1 MCAIYG
7 FLNYGNKVHHRVLL
21 RLIRELSIAAECRG
35 TDATGISYIKNG
47 EIITF
52 KKAKPAHKLHLYFP
66 RNTVAVIG
74 HNRMTTQGS
83 EKKNYNNHPFHG
95 KTDDH
100 AFALAHNG
108 VLYNDTEVKAQYR
121 LRETPIETDS
131 YAAVQMLEQYET
143 LDSSTLKEVSEV
155 LRGSFVF
162 TILRDDNTL
171 FLVRGNNPIKLYHY
185 PELGLYVYA
194 STKEILDKALKL
206 CYIKGYPVSYQ
217 INEGDIIR
225 IDPDGK
231 IFLSKFEMKED
242 YRFDWRPLFR
252 DSWMPE
258 DGICSAEILDICGYY
273 GIEKKD
279 VEQLLSFGYTVDEIE
294 EMLTD
299 TDYYE
304 SALAEAKAYNSL
316 AEEV

>member
-1 MCAIYG
+1 
-7 FLNYGNKVHHRVLL
+7 
-21 RLIRELSIAAECRG
+21 
-35 TDATGISYIKNG
+35 
-47 EIITF
+47 
-52 KKAKPAHKLHLYFP
+52 
-66 RNTVAVIG
+66 
-74 HNRMTTQGS
+74 MTTQGS

-121 LRETPIETDS
+121 LPETPIETDS

-162 TILRDDNTL
+162 TVLRDDNTL
-171 FLVRGNNPIKLYHY
+171 FLVRGNNPITLYHY

-206 CYIKGYPVSYQ
+206 CYIKGYPVSYR

-242 YRFDWRPLFR
+242 YRFDWRSLFR

-258 DGICSAEILDICGYY
+258 DDICSAEILDICGYY

>member
-121 LRETPIETDS
+121 LPETPIETDS

-162 TILRDDNTL
+162 TVLRDDNTL
-171 FLVRGNNPIKLYHY
+171 FLVRGNNPITLYHY

-206 CYIKGYPVSYQ
+206 CYIKGYPVSYR

-242 YRFDWRPLFR
+242 YRFDWRSLFR

-258 DGICSAEILDICGYY
+258 DDICSAEILDICGYY

>member
-35 TDATGISYIKNG
+35 TDATGISYVKGG

-108 VLYNDTEVKAQYR
+108 VLCNDTEVKAQYR
-121 LRETPIETDS
+121 LPETPIETDS

-162 TILRDDNTL
+162 TVLRDDNTL
-171 FLVRGNNPIKLYHY
+171 FLVRGNNPITLYHY

-194 STKEILDKALKL
+194 STKDILDKALKL
-206 CYIKGYPVSYQ
+206 CYIKGYPVSYR

-231 IFLSKFEMKED
+231 IYLSKFEIKED
-242 YRFDWRPLFR
+242 YRFDWRSLFR

-258 DGICSAEILDICGYY
+258 DDICSAEILDICGYY

-279 VEQLLSFGYTVDEIE
+279 VEQLLSFGYTVNEIE

>member
-121 LRETPIETDS
+121 LPETPMERDS

-162 TILRDDNTL
+162 TVLRDDNTL
-171 FLVRGNNPIKLYHY
+171 FLVRGNNPITLYHY

-194 STKEILDKALKL
+194 STKEILDKPLKL
-206 CYIKGYPVSYQ
+206 CYIKGYPVSYR

-225 IDPDGK
+225 IDPDSG
-231 IFLSKFEMKED
+231 D
-242 YRFDWRPLFR
+242 AAAAVRRPGR
-252 DSWMPE
+252 
-258 DGICSAEILDICGYY
+258 GRYAAHR
-273 GIEKKD
+273 
-279 VEQLLSFGYTVDEIE
+279 QLLRGGGYRRRGVRGYPQG
-294 EMLTD
+294 L
-299 TDYYE
+299 
-304 SALAEAKAYNSL
+304 
-316 AEEV
+316 

>member
-7 FLNYGNKVHHRVLL
+7 FLNCGNKVHHRVLL
-21 RLIRELSIAAECRG
+21 RLMRELSIAAECRG

-66 RNTVAVIG
+66 HGTKAVIG

-95 KTDDH
+95 KAVDH

-121 LRETPIETDS
+121 LPETPIETDS
-131 YAAVQMLEQYET
+131 YAEVQMLEQYET

-162 TILRDDNTL
+162 TVLRDDNTL
-171 FLVRGNNPIKLYHY
+171 FLVRSNNPITLYHY

-206 CYIKGYPVSYQ
+206 CYIKGYPVSYR

-231 IFLSKFEMKED
+231 NYLSKFEMKED
-242 YRFDWRPLFR
+242 YRFDWRSLFR

-258 DGICSAEILDICGYY
+258 DDICSAEILDICGYY
-273 GIEKKD
+273 GIEKED

-304 SALAEAKAYNSL
+304 SALAEAKAYNSI

>member
-21 RLIRELSIAAECRG
+21 KLIRELSIAAESRG

-83 EKKNYNNHPFHG
+83 EKKNYNNHPFYG

-121 LRETPIETDS
+121 LPETQIETDS

-143 LDSSTLKEVSEV
+143 LDSSTLK
-155 LRGSFVF
+155 
-162 TILRDDNTL
+162 
-171 FLVRGNNPIKLYHY
+171 
-185 PELGLYVYA
+185 
-194 STKEILDKALKL
+194 
-206 CYIKGYPVSYQ
+206 
-217 INEGDIIR
+217 
-225 IDPDGK
+225 
-231 IFLSKFEMKED
+231 
-242 YRFDWRPLFR
+242 
-252 DSWMPE
+252 
-258 DGICSAEILDICGYY
+258 
-273 GIEKKD
+273 
-279 VEQLLSFGYTVDEIE
+279 
-294 EMLTD
+294 
-299 TDYYE
+299 
-304 SALAEAKAYNSL
+304 
-316 AEEV
+316 

>member
-121 LRETPIETDS
+121 LPETPIETDS
-131 YAAVQMLEQYET
+131 YAAVQMLELYET

-162 TILRDDNTL
+162 TVLRDDNTL
-171 FLVRGNNPIKLYHY
+171 FLVRGNNPITLYHY

-206 CYIKGYPVSYQ
+206 CYIKGYPVSYR

-242 YRFDWRPLFR
+242 FRFDWRSLFR
-252 DSWMPE
+252 DLWMPE
-258 DGICSAEILDICGYY
+258 DDICSAEILDICGCY
-273 GIEKKD
+273 GIEKED
-279 VEQLLSFGYTVDEIE
+279 VELLMSMGYTVDEIE

-299 TDYYE
+299 TDYFE
-304 SALAEAKAYNSL
+304 AAMAEAKALDYQ
-316 AEEV
+316 

>member
-7 FLNYGNKVHHRVLL
+7 FLNYGNKLPHRILL

-35 TDATGISYIKNG
+35 TDATGISYVKGG

-52 KKAKPAHKLHLYFP
+52 KKAKPAHKMHLYFP
-66 RNTVAVIG
+66 HGTKAVIG

-83 EKKNYNNHPFHG
+83 EKKNYNNHPFNG

-108 VLYNDTEVKAQYR
+108 VLYNDTEVKAQYK
-121 LRETPIETDS
+121 LPETPIETDS
-131 YAAVQMLEQYET
+131 YAAVQMLELYET

-162 TILRDDNTL
+162 TVLRDDNTL
-171 FLVRGNNPIKLYHY
+171 FLVRGSNPITLYHF

-194 STKEILDKALKL
+194 STKEILDKALKQ
-206 CYIKGYPVSYQ
+206 CCVKGYPVSYK
-217 INEGDIIR
+217 INEGDIVQ
-225 IDPDGK
+225 IDTDGELAVSQ
-231 IFLSKFEMKED
+231 FT
-242 YRFDWRPLFR
+242 FDVQDEWHDWWRLYY

-258 DGICSAEILDICGYY
+258 DDICSAEILDICGYY
-273 GIEKKD
+273 GIEKED
-279 VEQLLSFGYTVDEIE
+279 IELLLSMGYTVDEIE
-294 EMLTD
+294 EMLAD
-299 TDYYE
+299 TDYFE
-304 SALAEAKAYNSL
+304 SAITEAKALNGQ
-316 AEEV
+316 

>member
-7 FLNYGNKVHHRVLL
+7 FLNYGGKVHHRVLL
-21 RLIRELSIAAECRG
+21 RLIRELSIAAESRG
-35 TDATGISYIKNG
+35 TDATGISFIKNG

-66 RNTVAVIG
+66 HGTKAVIG

-95 KTDDH
+95 KTEDH

-108 VLYNDTEVKAQYR
+108 VLYNDTEVKAQFS
-121 LRETPIETDS
+121 LPETPIETDS
-131 YAAVQMLEQYET
+131 YAAVQMLEQSET

-162 TILRDDNTL
+162 TVLRDDNTL
-171 FLVRGNNPIKLYHY
+171 FLVRGNNPITLYHY

-206 CYIKGYPVSYQ
+206 CYIKGYPVSYR

-225 IDPDGK
+225 IDLDGK
-231 IFLSKFEMKED
+231 IYLSKFEIKED
-242 YRFDWRPLFR
+242 YRFDWRSLFR

-258 DGICSAEILDICGYY
+258 DDICSAEILDICGYY

>member
-52 KKAKPAHKLHLYFP
+52 KKAKPAHKLYLYFP
-66 RNTVAVIG
+66 HGTKAVIG

-83 EKKNYNNHPFHG
+83 EKKNYNNHPFNG
-95 KTDDH
+95 NTNNH

-108 VLYNDTEVKAQYR
+108 VLYNDSEVKAQYN
-121 LRETPIETDS
+121 LPETTIETDS
-131 YAAVQMLEQYET
+131 YAAVQMLELYET
-143 LDSSTLKEVSEV
+143 IDSGTLKEVSEV

-162 TILRDDNTL
+162 TVLRDDNTL
-171 FLVRGNNPIKLYHY
+171 FLVRGSNPITLYHF

-194 STKEILDKALKL
+194 STKEILDKALKQ
-206 CYIKGYPVSYQ
+206 CRVKEYPVSYK
-217 INEGDIIR
+217 INEGDIVQ
-225 IDPDGK
+225 IDTDGE
-231 IFLSKFEMKED
+231 LSVTQFT
-242 YRFDWRPLFR
+242 FDVQDEWHDWWRLYY

-258 DGICSAEILDICGYY
+258 DDICSAEILDICGYY
-273 GIEKKD
+273 GIDKED
-279 VEQLLSFGYTVDEIE
+279 IELLLSMGYTVDEIE
-294 EMLTD
+294 EMLAD
-299 TDYYE
+299 TDYFE
-304 SALAEAKAYNSL
+304 SAITEAKALNGQ
-316 AEEV
+316 